1 MSRIGTCKAKAPG
14 LSMCPPDNTE
24 EYCDSIDDQSADS
37 VRTQRNLKVETFE
50 MLLLE
55 HDDIAGI
62 LAPEDIIEALRAA
75 LLEQSKGMVQ
85 VPARTTVD
93 SSSGHGW
100 LRMMPASLNGSQVM
114 GFKAMHS
121 TPGVGVGYYV
131 ALYDLPTGELLA
143 EMDADWLTAQR
154 TAATAAVGI
163 DMLCVKAVRSVG
175 ILGSG
180 EQARSM
186 LVAASKVRQL
196 PKVKVFSPTRANREA
211 FADRMG
217 RELGLDIA
225 PVDGAEEA
233 VVGCDLLLS
242 VYRAGGEPLV
252 SADWIG
258 PGMHISAASS
268 VRPSAREL
276 HDQVWRKASTVAVD
290 DREHA
295 FESGDGRSALSSKS
309 FDAAHAVELWELVS
323 GRRAGRTSDAD
334 ITLFKS
340 VGTALQDLA
349 VAKAIYDRA
358 KDRGLGRDVGR
369 FPRMR
374 PHT

>member
-1 MSRIGTCKAKAPG
+1 
-14 LSMCPPDNTE
+14 
-24 EYCDSIDDQSADS
+24 
-37 VRTQRNLKVETFE
+37 
-50 MLLLE
+50 MLLLQHHE
-55 HDDIAGI
+55 IIG
-62 LAPEDIIEALRAA
+62 LLSPEEIIETLRAA
-75 LLEQSKGMVQ
+75 LIEQSKGMVQ
-85 VPARTTVD
+85 LPPRTTVD

-100 LRMMPASLNGSQVM
+100 LRMMPAILNGSNVM

-143 EMDADWLTAQR
+143 EIDADWLTAQR
-154 TAATAAVGI
+154 TAATAALGA
-163 DMLCVKAVRSVG
+163 DMLAAKDIGSVG

-186 LVAASKVRQL
+186 LIAASKVRRL
-196 PKVKVFSPTRANREA
+196 SKARVFSPTPANREA
-211 FADRMG
+211 FAEKMSQD
-217 RELGLDIA
+217 LGLDITA
-225 PVDGAEEA
+225 VDSAEEA

-258 PGMHISAASS
+258 PGMHICAASS
-268 VRPSAREL
+268 VRPAAREL
-276 HDQVWRKASTVAVD
+276 EDQVWRKASAVAVD

-295 FESGDGRSALSSKS
+295 FESGDGRSALASKS
-309 FDAAHAVELWELVS
+309 FSREQAVELWELVS
-323 GRRAGRTSDAD
+323 GQKTGRTSKTD

-349 VAKAIYDRA
+349 IAKAIYDRA
-358 KDRGLGRDVGR
+358 KVKGLGHDVGR

-374 PHT
+374 PHS

>member
-1 MSRIGTCKAKAPG
+1 
-14 LSMCPPDNTE
+14 
-24 EYCDSIDDQSADS
+24 
-37 VRTQRNLKVETFE
+37 
-50 MLLLE
+50 MLLLQHHE
-55 HDDIAGI
+55 IIG
-62 LAPEDIIEALRAA
+62 LLSPEEIIGTLRAA
-75 LLEQSKGMVQ
+75 LIEQSKGMVQ
-85 VPARTTVD
+85 LPPRTTVD

-100 LRMMPASLNGSQVM
+100 LRMMPAILNGSNVM

-143 EMDADWLTAQR
+143 EIDADWLTAQR
-154 TAATAAVGI
+154 TAATAALGA
-163 DMLCVKAVRSVG
+163 DMLAAKDIGSAG

-186 LVAASKVRQL
+186 LIAASKVRRL
-196 PKVKVFSPTRANREA
+196 SKARVFSPTPANREA
-211 FADRMG
+211 FAEKMSQD
-217 RELGLDIA
+217 LGLDITA
-225 PVDGAEEA
+225 VDSAEEA

-258 PGMHISAASS
+258 PGMHICAASS
-268 VRPSAREL
+268 VRPAAREL
-276 HDQVWRKASTVAVD
+276 EDQVWRKASAVAVD

-295 FESGDGRSALSSKS
+295 FESGDGRSALASKS
-309 FDAAHAVELWELVS
+309 FSREQAVELWELVS
-323 GRRAGRTSDAD
+323 GQKTGRTSKTD

-349 VAKAIYDRA
+349 IAKAIYDRA
-358 KDRGLGRDVGR
+358 KVKGLGHDVGR

-374 PHT
+374 PHS